1 MQTQQPLVNVQPA
14 LIPAETGKR
23 IVAYLI
29 DIVPCLLVGWI
40 PILGLLA
47 ILGWIVARDLVFGGQ
62 SLGKK
67 AMGLKVV
74 NAETGGPA
82 DTQSLLIRN
91 AVLLIPCFGLVE
103 LIVYFT
109 SQDKRRLGDKW
120 SKCTVVAA

>member
-14 LIPAETGKR
+14 LVPAETGKR

-29 DIVPCLLVGWI
+29 DIAPCLVVGII
-40 PILGLLA
+40 PFIGPLA
-47 ILGWIVARDLVFGGQ
+47 CLAWALCRDLAFGGQ

-74 NAETGGPA
+74 DFTTGETPDAGK
-82 DTQSLLIRN
+82 LILRN
-91 AVLLIPCFGLVE
+91 AVFFIPCFGLVE

-109 SQDKRRLGDKW
+109 RADKRRFGDQW
-120 SKCTVVAA
+120 SNCAVIAA